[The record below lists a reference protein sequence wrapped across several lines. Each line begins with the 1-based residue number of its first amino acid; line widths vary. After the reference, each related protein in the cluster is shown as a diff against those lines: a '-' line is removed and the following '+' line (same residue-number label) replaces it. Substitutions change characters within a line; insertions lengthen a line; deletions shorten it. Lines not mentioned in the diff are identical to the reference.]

1 MKLDIPVTKETRFN
15 WYIEILGCI
24 SPFRDLRPREREVLA
39 ELYRINFENSSTP
52 EEPRNRIVFHKDSR
66 KRIAEKL
73 GITVQTVYTIMLSLR
88 EKGILGDD
96 CFTKKYVLGNID
108 NIQFYFIDK

>member
-1 MKLDIPVTKETRFN
+1 MNVWGKEVNSCDTCYLSR
-15 WYIEILGCI
+15 L
-24 SPFRDLRPREREVLA
+24 
-39 ELYRINFENSSTP
+39 FEDST
-52 EEPRNRIVFHKDSR
+52 RNRIVFHKDSR